1 MFETPDMDTAR
12 ELLGG
17 IIADFAARAPK
28 AIDRLEEGFDDA
40 MAVMVTPMPPE
51 KAENNQLCREAQ
63 RRDPKAGT
71 GDKDIPKR

>member
-1 MFETPDMDTAR
+1 MKRPIWILPE
-12 ELLGG
+12 G

-40 MAVMVTPMPPE
+40 MAVMVLPQCLRKRLRTTNCVE
-51 KAENNQLCREAQ
+51 
-63 RRDPKAGT
+63 RDPKAGT